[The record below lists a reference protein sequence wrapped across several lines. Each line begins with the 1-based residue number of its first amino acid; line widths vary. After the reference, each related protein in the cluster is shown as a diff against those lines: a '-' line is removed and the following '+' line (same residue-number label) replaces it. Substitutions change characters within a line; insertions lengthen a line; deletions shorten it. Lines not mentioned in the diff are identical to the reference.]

1 MSDSGHSDKESL
13 ALDVAALREKL
24 GPVKVG
30 LIERWIRE
38 VNGPYDEMIGRVMEA
53 DSLVLDVGCSRG
65 DPDLPSMYTGR
76 GVIGADLDVLGLRA
90 NDMAQG
96 CVLSPMDALPF
107 ADGVFDVVVC
117 KWVVEHLED
126 PAGAFR
132 ECARVL
138 KPGGHVA
145 VLTPNA
151 WSLFTLIS
159 SLMPFRLKQILKGKM
174 FGGHEEDTFR
184 TWYRAN
190 TRRSLDRVMDEAGFV
205 CVEKALLP
213 GMWTFFIFNRPL
225 ALLVRWV
232 EHVQIKLPGARNLST
247 YIVGLWKKTG
257 ITGLH

>member
-38 VNGPYDEMIGRVMEA
+38 VNGPYDAMIEQAMSA

-76 GVIGADLDVLGLRA
+76 GVIGADMDVLGLRA
-90 NDMAQG
+90 NDMADG
-96 CVLSPMDALPF
+96 CVLAPMDVLPF
-107 ADGVFDVVVC
+107 ADNSFDVVVC

-126 PAGAFR
+126 PAGAFA

-138 KPGGHVA
+138 KPGGAIA
-145 VLTPNA
+145 VLTPNG
-151 WSLFTLIS
+151 WSVFTLIS
-159 SLMPFRLKQILKGKM
+159 TLMPFRLKQILKGRM

-190 TRRSLDRVMDEAGFV
+190 TLGALERVMGAAGFD

-232 EHVQIKLPGARNLST
+232 EHVQIKLPGVRNLST
-247 YIVGLWKKTG
+247 YIVGVWKK
-257 ITGLH
+257 LDV